1 MNRPKTRLTPSAF
14 DGIRPEIQMEILRR
28 IYGEPR
34 KPLGMTRITIVCA
47 IMWAIA
53 AGAFYIATY

>member
-1 MNRPKTRLTPSAF
+1 MNREKTRMTPSAF

-34 KPLGMTRITIVCA
+34 KPLGMARIIIACA
-47 IMWAIA
+47 VFWTLA
-53 AGAFYIATY
+53 AAAFIIATA